1 MITDEARERVRGWF
15 SGRLPADWQDA
26 PADIS
31 IDRDEIV
38 VILALPDVEAGESEV
53 ETEEA
58 RAGRASA
65 FREETR
71 EQRMAIAR
79 EAQRR
84 YERTVSWGV
93 KLGDHVELFTHLAA
107 PTMTRLRQPQ
117 RQVLDTLVDAGVARS
132 RADALAW
139 CVRLVAQHEDDWL
152 TELRGAMSQ
161 VADVR
166 TKGRRPDPHAPGPG
180 TSVVVPGP
188 RSLGSRQRQGRA
200 ACGVPGAARQVT
212 GSDDPATGA
221 YALGRRQSGRHG
233 GARQV
238 LQHRVHPPMTSGSFR
253 DGEDGVRHEAV
264 SLLVDAHRGVGVRG
278 LHEAE
283 DLPLLLVDPVPQVAH
298 AVPLLRPQVR
308 RVRLLDIGQ
317 ADRTTHRV
325 HIHEQGHVLLLYSTA
340 RRLSLCHHEPRAAPV
355 CRP

>member
-15 SGRLPADWQDA
+15 SGRLPAEWQDS

-38 VILALPDVEAGESEV
+38 VTLNLPDVTPGESEA
-53 ETEEA
+53 ETAEA

-71 EQRMAIAR
+71 EKRMEIAR

-93 KLGDHVELFTHLAA
+93 RIGDHQELFTHLAA

-152 TELRGAMSQ
+152 PELREAMGK
-161 VADVR
+161 VAEVR
-166 TKGRRPDPHAPGPG
+166 TKG
-180 TSVVVPGP
+180 
-188 RSLGSRQRQGRA
+188 
-200 ACGVPGAARQVT
+200 
-212 GSDDPATGA
+212 
-221 YALGRRQSGRHG
+221 
-233 GARQV
+233 
-238 LQHRVHPPMTSGSFR
+238 
-253 DGEDGVRHEAV
+253 
-264 SLLVDAHRGVGVRG
+264 
-278 LHEAE
+278 
-283 DLPLLLVDPVPQVAH
+283 PQA
-298 AVPLLRPQVR
+298 
-308 RVRLLDIGQ
+308 
-317 ADRTTHRV
+317 
-325 HIHEQGHVLLLYSTA
+325 
-340 RRLSLCHHEPRAAPV
+340 
-355 CRP
+355 

>member
-15 SGRLPADWQDA
+15 SGRLPEEWQES

-38 VILALPDVEAGESEV
+38 VTLRLADVAAGVSEA

-71 EQRMAIAR
+71 EQRMSIAR

-93 KLGDHVELFTHLAA
+93 TIGEHEQLFTHLAA

-152 TELRGAMSQ
+152 AELREAMGK
-161 VADVR
+161 VAEAR
-166 TKGRRPDPHAPGPG
+166 GKG
-180 TSVVVPGP
+180 
-188 RSLGSRQRQGRA
+188 
-200 ACGVPGAARQVT
+200 
-212 GSDDPATGA
+212 
-221 YALGRRQSGRHG
+221 
-233 GARQV
+233 
-238 LQHRVHPPMTSGSFR
+238 
-253 DGEDGVRHEAV
+253 
-264 SLLVDAHRGVGVRG
+264 
-278 LHEAE
+278 
-283 DLPLLLVDPVPQVAH
+283 PQA
-298 AVPLLRPQVR
+298 
-308 RVRLLDIGQ
+308 
-317 ADRTTHRV
+317 
-325 HIHEQGHVLLLYSTA
+325 
-340 RRLSLCHHEPRAAPV
+340 
-355 CRP
+355 